1 MIVENR
7 ELIIHIEKALMM
19 AKNNDD
25 KKDNTTMGQYGLIYL
40 RTFIY
45 IFTVEKGYLL
55 AVLLYKVIEKNQLWL
70 NLWKVYDM
78 NLRKYQY

>member
-1 MIVENR
+1 
-7 ELIIHIEKALMM
+7 M

-78 NLRKYQY
+78 NLQKYQY